1 MTLWSFKIYS
11 KIIVR
16 LKAIKY
22 KENFFYYLS
31 SYFSDLDF

>member
-1 MTLWSFKIYS
+1 MILWSLKMYDE
-11 KIIVR
+11 IIIR

-31 SYFSDLDF
+31 SYSELGF